1 MTGEWQ
7 AAVHLRDIREKLLR
21 EEDPNQYTIPKK
33 NGNEHQKEPTNYT
46 SFLQKDKAFGP
57 ERDNRS
63 HVLFQIKNAK
73 PPTEKPTA
81 YVMDENC
88 IVLDAYDH
96 GLRDFPN
103 VLPKVLS
110 SELEGHDI
118 EYYYRQN
125 ADIADYDLIARMPH
139 AFHYGNEGQH
149 YRDEPPRGGTINQ
162 RAQRFRTRAACIAW
176 NNRAG
181 TVTKNAF
188 ILSLIPDE
196 YKAADVNSTR
206 DFRDLDDDEVKA
218 VNTQNKVK
226 LTKVAR
232 NAKGIAKVKKAS
244 KGTSKAKKAQTG
256 DLVDDDDVLADFESD
271 EDTDPPLKRAP
282 SQKKTSKP
290 RSARAARTFKA
301 PSNVASEAALVLYSN
316 DSCPVSGSSS
326 GQSQDISEDEQ
337 LARQQT
343 SLKHPTASMKRKR
356 EMDTHQQ
363 SRPSKQAR
371 VEQQP
376 LPTSASRKTSSSHT
390 TWTESNAQSRRH
402 ERTANTIVAHTPSS
416 ANPPPGGRSSS
427 AVNFNPDTDTQFKS
441 EVAAGIARGDFRY
454 VAPCGNLTDFED
466 KWNLNRA
473 LELTRDDCFHYTGQ
487 MPPTV
492 IWDNHQR
499 ECYASHYRRIQEFFE
514 RIWEAPES
522 APALYCLPEWHAGF
536 ENWTAPDRR
545 GKELEAVM
553 VNTWSVNADD
563 DSGEEYLVS

>member
-7 AAVHLRDIREKLLR
+7 AAVRLRDIREKLLR
-21 EEDPNQYTIPKK
+21 EEDNQYNIPKK
-33 NGNEHQKEPTNYT
+33 HGNEHQTEPTNYT
-46 SFLQKDKAFGP
+46 SFLQKDKEFGP

-63 HVLFQIKNAK
+63 HVLFQIKNTK

-81 YVMDENC
+81 YVMDDNR
-88 IVLDAYDH
+88 IVLDAHDH

-139 AFHYGNEGQH
+139 AFRHGNEGKH
-149 YRDEPPRGGTINQ
+149 YRDKPPRGGAINQ
-162 RAQRFRTRAACIAW
+162 RAQRFRTRAA
-176 NNRAG
+176 G
-181 TVTKNAF
+181 TGTKNAF

-196 YKAADVNSTR
+196 FKAADVNSTR
-206 DFRDLDDDEVKA
+206 EFRDLDDDEIKA
-218 VNTQNKVK
+218 VNTRNKVK

-232 NAKGIAKVKKAS
+232 NAKDAGKNKKGTKSIAKI
-244 KGTSKAKKAQTG
+244 KKAQTG
-256 DLVDDDDVLADFESD
+256 DLMDDDDVIGDVECD
-271 EDTDPPLKRAP
+271 EDAEPPLKRAS

-290 RSARAARTFKA
+290 RSVAARTSK
-301 PSNVASEAALVLYSN
+301 STLNVVSDAALVLYFN
-316 DSCPVSGSSS
+316 ESCPVSGSSS
-326 GQSQDISEDEQ
+326 VQSQDISEDEQ
-337 LARQQT
+337 PASQPIL
-343 SLKHPTASMKRKR
+343 LKYPTANMKRKR
-356 EMDTHQQ
+356 EVDIHQQ
-363 SRPSKQAR
+363 SRPSKRAK

-390 TWTESNAQSRRH
+390 TWTESNTKPRRH
-402 ERTANTIVAHTPSS
+402 ERTANTPIAHTPSS
-416 ANPPPGGRSSS
+416 ANPPPSGRSSS
-427 AVNFNPDTDTQFKS
+427 AVNFNPDIDMHFKS

-466 KWNLNRA
+466 KWNLNRS
-473 LELTRDDCFHYTGQ
+473 LELTRVDCFHYTAQ

-492 IWDNHQR
+492 IWDNNQR

-514 RIWEAPES
+514 RIWESPES

-536 ENWTAPDRR
+536 ENWAAPDCR

-553 VNTWSVNADD
+553 VDTWGINADE
-563 DSGEEYLVS
+563 DSGEEDLVS